1 MAKTRFEFETAISRA
16 EEIAGSIEQGRIGLE
31 DSIKQFEEGMAL
43 IRQCR
48 QVLNEAE
55 LRIQTLE
62 ASGAEG
68 AATTGTVISVDE
80 A

>member
-1 MAKTRFEFETAISRA
+1 MAKTKFEFETAISRA

-62 ASGAEG
+62 ASGADG
-68 AATTGTVISVDE
+68 AVPAATMKTVDE